1 MKLKAMVMATSKLPQ
16 GARQAIFDKFPAPY
30 EITGVVAG
38 ATDAVHEQTIAAN
51 FDQYCVPIDGQ
62 ADVLVT
68 GNSVH

>member
-38 ATDAVHEQTIAAN
+38 G
-51 FDQYCVPIDGQ
+51 DGCRAR
-62 ADVLVT
+62 AD
-68 GNSVH
+68 HRP